1 MHRWEYE
8 VKKSSKLICGVAS
21 SMAKQFDWSTLGT
34 RIVWG
39 LCLVFAPLT
48 TAIVYLVLAQFV
60 YKNG

>member
-8 VKKSSKLICGVAS
+8 IKKSSKLICGVAA
-21 SMAKQFDWSTLGT
+21 SMAQQFDWSTLGT

-39 LCLVFAPLT
+39 LCLIFAPLI

-60 YKNG
+60 YKNR